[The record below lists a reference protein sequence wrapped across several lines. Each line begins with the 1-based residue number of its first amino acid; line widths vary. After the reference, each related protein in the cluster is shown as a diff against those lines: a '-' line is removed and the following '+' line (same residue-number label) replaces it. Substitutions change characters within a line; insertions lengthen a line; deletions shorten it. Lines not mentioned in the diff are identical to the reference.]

1 MSGNG
6 SRLDDVGNRHPDLP
20 VPQLPL
26 QNTFEAL
33 ELEREVGECEM
44 GGPPAKLSWVKQLTP
59 HLKTA
64 SARKETSVTVVGTP
78 C

>member
-44 GGPPAKLSWVKQLTP
+44 GGPPAMCP
-59 HLKTA
+59 G
-64 SARKETSVTVVGTP
+64 TSEHNNGQNRERTFNNTG
-78 C
+78 